1 MEVRRITRLEINGV
15 FSREM
20 AGRLVDAIK
29 RIDDISFDVKTIETR
44 DYFRDIRRE
53 VVYNKIMGV
62 FEVQEY
68 STGMF
73 YNSRRWRE
81 QV

>member
-15 FSREM
+15 FTREM
-20 AGRLVDAIK
+20 TERLVDSIK
-29 RIDDISFDVKTIETR
+29 RIDDISFDVKTIETQ
-44 DYFRDIRRE
+44 DHFRDIKRE
-53 VVYNKIMGV
+53 VVYDKIMGV

-68 STGMF
+68 STGIF
-73 YNSRRWRE
+73 YKSKKWRE